1 MALTSPVVDHELHL
15 TVSRNT
21 NTPRNITSRY
31 IEPVTSCYN
40 AVVTRE
46 IKLFQNYVSLRRRS
60 SEIILPEI
68 ISKLFQRLIAAH
80 EHFPTCSIS
89 LK

>member
-1 MALTSPVVDHELHL
+1 MQCVVFYSAQLL
-15 TVSRNT
+15 LILS
-21 NTPRNITSRY
+21 S
-31 IEPVTSCYN
+31 

-46 IKLFQNYVSLRRRS
+46 IKLFQNYFSLGRRP

-68 ISKLFQRLIAAH
+68 ISKLFQGLSAGH
-80 EHFPTCSIS
+80 ECFPTCSMS